1 MSSKIKFLLF
11 FSFISFC
18 ATAQVKIGQNPNTIH
33 SASIVELESS
43 DKAFVLTRLS
53 TAQMQAI
60 TPLNGAVVYNTD
72 TQCVHYFNGTVW
84 TNLCDDNNTNDFS
97 FTDNSDGTITLD
109 DGNGNTITF
118 NGAAQTIS
126 TLIDNG
132 DDTYTYTNENG
143 IETVISI
150 AVTDNQNLQTDNTPG
165 NISIDNGNALTINVD
180 DADADAQNEIQ
191 TLDYTS
197 GVLTL
202 SNDPNA
208 TVVDLSAFDQ
218 NAADD
223 FSGSYNDLS
232 DLPINLDTDAT
243 DDFNTAIT
251 FDGTNLTVSD
261 AGGDVSTDISG
272 LAYDDTALRAD
283 VDQNTADIDALETE
297 QTTQNNSIA
306 TNATDIDNL
315 EAEQT
320 TQNNSIAT
328 NATDIDNLEAEQTT
342 QNTNIATNATDID
355 NLEAEQST
363 QNNSITTNATD
374 ISTNT
379 AAIAAHNSAD
389 GDLSDS
395 NEFNTGISFDG
406 TDLTVT
412 DLGGDQTVDIS
423 GLAYDDTALRADV
436 DQNTADIDAL
446 EAEQTTQNTN
456 IATNASDID
465 TLEAEQ
471 TTQNTNIATNATDID
486 NLEAEQT
493 TQNNSIATNA
503 TDIDAL
509 ETEQTTQNNSIATN
523 ATDIDNLEA
532 EQTTQ
537 NNSIA
542 TNATDID
549 NLEAE
554 QSTQNNSIT
563 TNATDISTNAAAIA
577 AHNTADGDLSDS
589 NEYNTGISFDG
600 TDLTVTDLGG
610 DQTVDISGLAYDDTA
625 LRANVDQNTADIDA
639 LETEQ
644 TTQNNS
650 IATNATDISTNATA
664 IAAHNSADGDLSDS
678 NEYNTGISF
687 DGTDLTV
694 TDGGGDQTVD
704 ISGLAYDDT
713 ALRADVDQNTADI
726 DALEAEQTTQNTNIA
741 TNATDID
748 NLEAEQ
754 TTQNNSIATN
764 ASDISTNAAAIAA
777 HNSADGDLSDSNE
790 YNTGISFNGTDLIVT
805 DLGGDQT
812 VDISGLAYDD
822 TALRADVDQNTADI
836 DALETEQTTQN
847 TNIATNATDIDNLEA
862 EQTTQNNSIAT
873 NAADI
878 DALEAEQTTQNNS
891 IATNVSDIDALE
903 AEQTTQNTNIATN
916 ATDIDNLEA
925 EQTTQNNSI
934 ATNASD
940 ISTNAAAIAAHNSA
954 DGDLSDSNEYNTGI
968 SFNGTDLTV
977 TDLGG
982 DQTVDISG
990 LAYDDTALRADVD
1003 QNTADIDALE
1013 AEQTTQNTNIA
1024 TNATD
1029 IDNIEAEQTTQ
1040 NNSIATNATDI
1051 DNLEAEQITQNNSIA
1066 TNATD
1071 ISTNTAAIA
1080 AHNTADGD
1088 LSDSNEYNTGIS
1100 FDGTDLTVTDLGG
1113 DQTVDISGLAYDD
1126 AALRADV
1133 DQNTADIDALE
1144 AEQTTQNNSIASN
1157 ATDIDNLEAEQTTQ
1171 NNAIATN
1178 TTDIDNLEAEQTSQN
1193 NSIATNATDI
1203 DALEAEQTTQ
1213 NNSIATNATDI
1224 STNTAAIAAHNTA
1237 DGDLSDS
1244 NEYNTGISFDGTDL
1258 TVTDGGGDQTV
1269 DISGLAYNDTALRAD
1284 VDQNTAD
1291 IDALEAEQTTQNN
1304 SIATNATD
1312 IDNLEAEQT
1321 TQNNSIATND
1331 SDIDNLEAEQ
1341 TTQNNSIATNTS
1353 DISSNTAAIAAHNS
1367 ADGDLSDSN
1376 EYNTGISF
1384 DGTDLTVTDLGGD
1397 QTVDISGLAYDDAA
1411 LRADVDQNT
1420 ADIDALEAEQTT
1432 QNNSI
1437 ASNATDIDNLEAEQ
1451 TTQNNSIATNATDID
1466 NLEAEQTTQN
1476 NSIATNATD
1485 IDNLEAEQTTQNNS
1499 IATNATDIS
1508 TNTAA
1513 IAAHNS
1519 ADGDLS
1525 NSNEYNTGISFD
1537 GTDLTVTDLGGD
1549 QTVDI
1554 SGLAYDDT
1562 ALRTDV
1568 DQNTADIDAL
1578 ETEQTTQNNSI
1589 TTNATDIS
1597 TNTAAIAA
1605 HNTADGDLSDSNE
1618 YNTGISFDGT
1628 DLTVT
1633 DLGGDQT
1640 VDISGLAYDDTAIRA
1655 DVDQNTTDIDALEA
1669 EQTTQNNSIATNA
1682 TDISTNTAAIAAH
1695 NTADGDLSDSNE
1707 FNTGISFDGTDL
1719 TVTDLGGD
1727 QTVDISGLAYDDTAL
1742 RADVDQNTADIDTL
1756 ETEQTT
1762 QNTNI
1767 ATNATDIDNLEA
1779 EQTTQNNSIAT
1790 NATDISTNIAA
1801 IAAHNTADG
1810 DLSDSNEFNTGISF
1824 DGTDLTVTDGGG
1836 DQTVDIS
1843 GLAYDDT
1850 ALRADVDQNTADIDA
1865 LETEQTTQNTNIAT
1879 NATDIDNLEAEQTT
1893 QNNSIATNA
1902 TDIDNLEAE
1911 QTTQNNSISSN
1922 SAAIAAHNTA
1932 DEDLSATNETN
1943 TSFST
1948 VDVAGTDYLRISD
1961 SNGDLDVPLS
1971 DLSHTGTTGSVF
1983 FAGADGTPTENNGQL
1998 FWNSSSNSLGIGTSS
2013 PTNKLHVSG
2022 AIRSQGILN
2031 SNGTENEPAYRFN
2044 DDTNTGM
2051 FRPAADEIAFTVGG
2065 IEAMKI
2071 EETSSDTSVIINETL
2086 ELEGAILDENDSPGT
2101 AGQVLT
2107 STATGTE
2114 WVNSMSPIK
2123 AIGKISA
2130 AGGVT
2135 KATAGVTVTRISV
2148 GYYRVTLPTGAVSD
2162 ADYIIQL
2169 TQPGRGGAGNDDPG
2183 ISYSNQTANSFEVII
2198 GDNDNG
2204 GTDRSRFDSE
2214 FMFTVLDL

>member
-33 SASIVELESS
+33 SASIVELEST

-84 TNLCDDNNTNDFS
+84 TNLCDGINTNDFS
-97 FTDNSDGTITLD
+97 FTDNGDGTITLD

-132 DDTYTYTNENG
+132 DGTYTYTNENG

-150 AVTDNQNLQTDNTPG
+150 AVTDNQNLLTDNTPG
-165 NISIDNGNALTINVD
+165 NISIDNGNTLNINVD

-223 FSGSYNDLS
+223 FSGSFNDLS
-232 DLPINLDTDAT
+232 DLPANLDIDAT
-243 DDFNTAIT
+243 DDFNTAIN

-261 AGGDVSTDISG
+261 AGGDVSTDISGLAYDDTALRADVDQNTAEIDALEIEQTTQNNSIATNATDIDNLEAEQTTQNNSIATNATDISTNAAAIAAHNSADGDLSDSNEYNTGISFDGTDLTVTDLGGDQTVDISGLAYDDTALRTDVDQNTADIDALEAEQTTQNNSIATNATDIDNLEAEQTTQNNSIATNATDISTNAAAIAAHNTADGDLSDSNEYNTGISFDGTDLTVTDGGGDQTVDISGLAYDDTALRADVDQNTADIVALEAEQTTQNNAIATNATDIDNLEAEQTTQNTNIATNATDISTNVAAIAAHNTADGDLSDSNEYNTGISFDGTDLTVTDLGGDQTVDISG

-328 NATDIDNLEAEQTT
+328 NA
-342 QNTNIATNATDID
+342 
-355 NLEAEQST
+355 S
-363 QNNSITTNATD
+363 
-374 ISTNT
+374 
-379 AAIAAHNSAD
+379 
-389 GDLSDS
+389 
-395 NEFNTGISFDG
+395 
-406 TDLTVT
+406 
-412 DLGGDQTVDIS
+412 
-423 GLAYDDTALRADV
+423 
-436 DQNTADIDAL
+436 DIDAL

-456 IATNASDID
+456 IAINATDIDNLEAEQTTQNNSIATNATDIDNLEAEQTTQNNNIATNASDID
-465 TLEAEQ
+465 ALEGEQ

-493 TQNNSIATNA
+493 TQNNSIATN
-503 TDIDAL
+503 TSD
-509 ETEQTTQNNSIATN
+509 
-523 ATDIDNLEA
+523 
-532 EQTTQ
+532 
-537 NNSIA
+537 
-542 TNATDID
+542 
-549 NLEAE
+549 
-554 QSTQNNSIT
+554 IT
-563 TNATDISTNAAAIA
+563 TNTAAIA

-600 TDLTVTDLGG
+600 TDLT
-610 DQTVDISGLAYDDTA
+610 
-625 LRANVDQNTADIDA
+625 
-639 LETEQ
+639 
-644 TTQNNS
+644 
-650 IATNATDISTNATA
+650 
-664 IAAHNSADGDLSDS
+664 
-678 NEYNTGISF
+678 
-687 DGTDLTV
+687 
-694 TDGGGDQTVD
+694 
-704 ISGLAYDDT
+704 
-713 ALRADVDQNTADI
+713 
-726 DALEAEQTTQNTNIA
+726 
-741 TNATDID
+741 
-748 NLEAEQ
+748 
-754 TTQNNSIATN
+754 
-764 ASDISTNAAAIAA
+764 
-777 HNSADGDLSDSNE
+777 
-790 YNTGISFNGTDLIVT
+790 VT

-873 NAADI
+873 NA
-878 DALEAEQTTQNNS
+878 
-891 IATNVSDIDALE
+891 
-903 AEQTTQNTNIATN
+903 
-916 ATDIDNLEA
+916 
-925 EQTTQNNSI
+925 
-934 ATNASD
+934 
-940 ISTNAAAIAAHNSA
+940 
-954 DGDLSDSNEYNTGI
+954 
-968 SFNGTDLTV
+968 
-977 TDLGG
+977 
-982 DQTVDISG
+982 
-990 LAYDDTALRADVD
+990 
-1003 QNTADIDALE
+1003 
-1013 AEQTTQNTNIA
+1013 
-1024 TNATD
+1024 
-1029 IDNIEAEQTTQ
+1029 
-1040 NNSIATNATDI
+1040 
-1051 DNLEAEQITQNNSIA
+1051 
-1066 TNATD
+1066 
-1071 ISTNTAAIA
+1071 
-1080 AHNTADGD
+1080 
-1088 LSDSNEYNTGIS
+1088 
-1100 FDGTDLTVTDLGG
+1100 
-1113 DQTVDISGLAYDD
+1113 
-1126 AALRADV
+1126 
-1133 DQNTADIDALE
+1133 
-1144 AEQTTQNNSIASN
+1144 
-1157 ATDIDNLEAEQTTQ
+1157 
-1171 NNAIATN
+1171 
-1178 TTDIDNLEAEQTSQN
+1178 
-1193 NSIATNATDI
+1193 
-1203 DALEAEQTTQ
+1203 
-1213 NNSIATNATDI
+1213 
-1224 STNTAAIAAHNTA
+1224 
-1237 DGDLSDS
+1237 
-1244 NEYNTGISFDGTDL
+1244 
-1258 TVTDGGGDQTV
+1258 
-1269 DISGLAYNDTALRAD
+1269 
-1284 VDQNTAD
+1284 
-1291 IDALEAEQTTQNN
+1291 
-1304 SIATNATD
+1304 
-1312 IDNLEAEQT
+1312 
-1321 TQNNSIATND
+1321 
-1331 SDIDNLEAEQ
+1331 
-1341 TTQNNSIATNTS
+1341 
-1353 DISSNTAAIAAHNS
+1353 
-1367 ADGDLSDSN
+1367 
-1376 EYNTGISF
+1376 
-1384 DGTDLTVTDLGGD
+1384 
-1397 QTVDISGLAYDDAA
+1397 
-1411 LRADVDQNT
+1411 
-1420 ADIDALEAEQTT
+1420 
-1432 QNNSI
+1432 
-1437 ASNATDIDNLEAEQ
+1437 
-1451 TTQNNSIATNATDID
+1451 
-1466 NLEAEQTTQN
+1466 
-1476 NSIATNATD
+1476 
-1485 IDNLEAEQTTQNNS
+1485 
-1499 IATNATDIS
+1499 
-1508 TNTAA
+1508 
-1513 IAAHNS
+1513 
-1519 ADGDLS
+1519 
-1525 NSNEYNTGISFD
+1525 
-1537 GTDLTVTDLGGD
+1537 
-1549 QTVDI
+1549 
-1554 SGLAYDDT
+1554 
-1562 ALRTDV
+1562 
-1568 DQNTADIDAL
+1568 
-1578 ETEQTTQNNSI
+1578 
-1589 TTNATDIS
+1589 TDIS

-1640 VDISGLAYDDTAIRA
+1640 VDISGLAYDDTALRA
-1655 DVDQNTTDIDALEA
+1655 DVDQNTADIDTLEAEQTTQNNAIATNATDIDNLEA

-1742 RADVDQNTADIDTL
+1742 KADVDQNTADIDAL

-1762 QNTNI
+1762 QNNSIATNATDIDNLEGEQTTQNNSI

-1779 EQTTQNNSIAT
+1779 EQTTQNNSIAS
-1790 NATDISTNIAA
+1790 NATDISTNAAA
-1801 IAAHNTADG
+1801 IAAHNSADG
-1810 DLSDSNEFNTGISF
+1810 DLSDSNEYNTGISF
-1824 DGTDLTVTDGGG
+1824 DGTDLTLTDLGG

-1865 LETEQTTQNTNIAT
+1865 LETEQTTQNNSIAT

-1998 FWNSSSNSLGIGTSS
+1998 FWNSSSNSLGVGTSS

-2051 FRPAADEIAFTVGG
+2051 FRPAADEIAFSVGG

-2183 ISYSNQTANSFEVII
+2183 ISYSNQTATSFEVII

>member
-18 ATAQVKIGQNPNTIH
+18 VTAQVKIGQNPNTIH
-33 SASIVELESS
+33 SASIVELEST

-84 TNLCDDNNTNDFS
+84 TNLCDGINTNDFS
-97 FTDNSDGTITLD
+97 FTDNGDGTITLD

-132 DDTYTYTNENG
+132 DGTYTYTNENG

-223 FSGSYNDLS
+223 FSGSFNDLK
-232 DLPINLDTDAT
+232 DLPVNLDTDAT

-283 VDQNTADIDALETE
+283 VDQNTADIDALE
-297 QTTQNNSIA
+297 
-306 TNATDIDNL
+306 
-315 EAEQT
+315 AEQT

-355 NLEAEQST
+355 NLEAEQTT
-363 QNNSITTNATD
+363 QNNSIAANATDISTNAAAIAAHNTADGDLSDSNEYNTGISFDGTDLTVTDLGGDQTVDISGLAYDDTALRADVDQNTADIDALEAEQTTQNTNIATNATDIDNLEAEQTTQNNSIATNATD
-374 ISTNT
+374 ISTNTAAIAAHNTADGDLSDSNEYNTGISFDGTDLTVTDGGGDQTVDISGLAYDDTTLRVDVDQNTADIDALETEQTTQNNSIASNATDIDNLEAEQTTQNNSIATNATDISTNTAAIAAHNTADGDLSDSNEYNTGISFDGTDLTVTDLGGDQTVDISGLAYDDTVLRADVDQNTADIDALETEQTTQNNSIATNATDIDNLEAEQTTQNNSIATNATDISTNTAAIAAHNTADGDLSDSNEYNTGISFDGTDLTVTDLGGDQTVDISGLAYDDTTLRADVDQNTADIDALETEQTTQNNSIATNATDITTNT

-456 IATNASDID
+456 IATNA
-465 TLEAEQ
+465 
-471 TTQNTNIATNATDID
+471 TDID
-486 NLEAEQT
+486 N
-493 TQNNSIATNA
+493 
-503 TDIDAL
+503 
-509 ETEQTTQNNSIATN
+509 
-523 ATDIDNLEA
+523 
-532 EQTTQ
+532 
-537 NNSIA
+537 
-542 TNATDID
+542 
-549 NLEAE
+549 
-554 QSTQNNSIT
+554 
-563 TNATDISTNAAAIA
+563 
-577 AHNTADGDLSDS
+577 
-589 NEYNTGISFDG
+589 
-600 TDLTVTDLGG
+600 
-610 DQTVDISGLAYDDTA
+610 
-625 LRANVDQNTADIDA
+625 
-639 LETEQ
+639 
-644 TTQNNS
+644 
-650 IATNATDISTNATA
+650 
-664 IAAHNSADGDLSDS
+664 
-678 NEYNTGISF
+678 
-687 DGTDLTV
+687 
-694 TDGGGDQTVD
+694 
-704 ISGLAYDDT
+704 
-713 ALRADVDQNTADI
+713 
-726 DALEAEQTTQNTNIA
+726 
-741 TNATDID
+741 
-748 NLEAEQ
+748 
-754 TTQNNSIATN
+754 
-764 ASDISTNAAAIAA
+764 
-777 HNSADGDLSDSNE
+777 
-790 YNTGISFNGTDLIVT
+790 
-805 DLGGDQT
+805 
-812 VDISGLAYDD
+812 
-822 TALRADVDQNTADI
+822 
-836 DALETEQTTQN
+836 
-847 TNIATNATDIDNLEA
+847 
-862 EQTTQNNSIAT
+862 
-873 NAADI
+873 
-878 DALEAEQTTQNNS
+878 
-891 IATNVSDIDALE
+891 
-903 AEQTTQNTNIATN
+903 
-916 ATDIDNLEA
+916 
-925 EQTTQNNSI
+925 
-934 ATNASD
+934 
-940 ISTNAAAIAAHNSA
+940 
-954 DGDLSDSNEYNTGI
+954 
-968 SFNGTDLTV
+968 
-977 TDLGG
+977 
-982 DQTVDISG
+982 
-990 LAYDDTALRADVD
+990 
-1003 QNTADIDALE
+1003 
-1013 AEQTTQNTNIA
+1013 
-1024 TNATD
+1024 
-1029 IDNIEAEQTTQ
+1029 
-1040 NNSIATNATDI
+1040 
-1051 DNLEAEQITQNNSIA
+1051 
-1066 TNATD
+1066 
-1071 ISTNTAAIA
+1071 
-1080 AHNTADGD
+1080 
-1088 LSDSNEYNTGIS
+1088 
-1100 FDGTDLTVTDLGG
+1100 
-1113 DQTVDISGLAYDD
+1113 
-1126 AALRADV
+1126 
-1133 DQNTADIDALE
+1133 
-1144 AEQTTQNNSIASN
+1144 
-1157 ATDIDNLEAEQTTQ
+1157 
-1171 NNAIATN
+1171 
-1178 TTDIDNLEAEQTSQN
+1178 
-1193 NSIATNATDI
+1193 
-1203 DALEAEQTTQ
+1203 
-1213 NNSIATNATDI
+1213 
-1224 STNTAAIAAHNTA
+1224 
-1237 DGDLSDS
+1237 
-1244 NEYNTGISFDGTDL
+1244 
-1258 TVTDGGGDQTV
+1258 
-1269 DISGLAYNDTALRAD
+1269 
-1284 VDQNTAD
+1284 
-1291 IDALEAEQTTQNN
+1291 
-1304 SIATNATD
+1304 
-1312 IDNLEAEQT
+1312 
-1321 TQNNSIATND
+1321 
-1331 SDIDNLEAEQ
+1331 
-1341 TTQNNSIATNTS
+1341 
-1353 DISSNTAAIAAHNS
+1353 
-1367 ADGDLSDSN
+1367 
-1376 EYNTGISF
+1376 
-1384 DGTDLTVTDLGGD
+1384 
-1397 QTVDISGLAYDDAA
+1397 
-1411 LRADVDQNT
+1411 
-1420 ADIDALEAEQTT
+1420 
-1432 QNNSI
+1432 
-1437 ASNATDIDNLEAEQ
+1437 
-1451 TTQNNSIATNATDID
+1451 
-1466 NLEAEQTTQN
+1466 
-1476 NSIATNATD
+1476 
-1485 IDNLEAEQTTQNNS
+1485 
-1499 IATNATDIS
+1499 
-1508 TNTAA
+1508 
-1513 IAAHNS
+1513 
-1519 ADGDLS
+1519 
-1525 NSNEYNTGISFD
+1525 
-1537 GTDLTVTDLGGD
+1537 
-1549 QTVDI
+1549 
-1554 SGLAYDDT
+1554 
-1562 ALRTDV
+1562 
-1568 DQNTADIDAL
+1568 
-1578 ETEQTTQNNSI
+1578 
-1589 TTNATDIS
+1589 
-1597 TNTAAIAA
+1597 
-1605 HNTADGDLSDSNE
+1605 
-1618 YNTGISFDGT
+1618 
-1628 DLTVT
+1628 
-1633 DLGGDQT
+1633 
-1640 VDISGLAYDDTAIRA
+1640 
-1655 DVDQNTTDIDALEA
+1655 LEA

-1742 RADVDQNTADIDTL
+1742 RADVDQNTADIDAL

-1762 QNTNI
+1762 QNNSIATNATDIDNLEAEQTTQNNNIATNAAAIAAHNTADGDLSDSNEFNTGISFDGTDLTVTDLGGDQTVDISGLAYDDSALRADVDQNTADIDALEAEQTTQNNAI

-1790 NATDISTNIAA
+1790 NATDIDALEAEQTTQNNAIATNATDIDNLEAEQTTQNNSIATNTSDISTNTAA

-1810 DLSDSNEFNTGISF
+1810 DLSDSNEYNTGISFDGTDLTVTDLGGDQTVNISGLAYDDTALRADVDQNTADIDALEAEQTTQNNNIATNATDIDALEAEQTTQNNSISSNSAAIAAHNTADGDLSDSNEYNTGIRF

-1865 LETEQTTQNTNIAT
+1865 LEAEQTTQNTNITT
-1879 NATDIDNLEAEQTT
+1879 NASDIDALEAEQTT

-1902 TDIDNLEAE
+1902 SDISTNAAAIAAHNSDDGDLSDSNEYNTGISFDGTDLTVTDLGGDQTVDISGLAYDDTALRADVDQNTADIDALEAEQTTQNNAIATNATDIDNLEAKQTTQNNNIATNATDIDTLEAE

-1948 VDVAGTDYLRISD
+1948 VDVAGTNYLRISD

-1998 FWNSSSNSLGIGTSS
+1998 FWNSSSNSLGVGTSN

-2183 ISYSNQTANSFEVII
+2183 ISYSNQTATSFEVII

>member
-33 SASIVELESS
+33 SASIVELEST

-84 TNLCDDNNTNDFS
+84 TNLCDGINTNDFS
-97 FTDNSDGTITLD
+97 FTDNGDGTITLD

-132 DDTYTYTNENG
+132 DGTYTYTNENG

-165 NISIDNGNALTINVD
+165 NISIDNGNSIAINVD

-223 FSGSYNDLS
+223 FSGSFNDLS
-232 DLPINLDTDAT
+232 DLPANLDIDAT

-272 LAYDDTALRAD
+272 LTYDDTALRAD

-306 TNATDIDNL
+306 TN
-315 EAEQT
+315 
-320 TQNNSIAT
+320 
-328 NATDIDNLEAEQTT
+328 
-342 QNTNIATNATDID
+342 
-355 NLEAEQST
+355 ST
-363 QNNSITTNATD
+363 
-374 ISTNT
+374 
-379 AAIAAHNSAD
+379 
-389 GDLSDS
+389 
-395 NEFNTGISFDG
+395 
-406 TDLTVT
+406 
-412 DLGGDQTVDIS
+412 
-423 GLAYDDTALRADV
+423 
-436 DQNTADIDAL
+436 DIDAL
-446 EAEQTTQNTN
+446 EAEQT
-456 IATNASDID
+456 
-465 TLEAEQ
+465 
-471 TTQNTNIATNATDID
+471 
-486 NLEAEQT
+486 
-493 TQNNSIATNA
+493 
-503 TDIDAL
+503 
-509 ETEQTTQNNSIATN
+509 
-523 ATDIDNLEA
+523 
-532 EQTTQ
+532 
-537 NNSIA
+537 
-542 TNATDID
+542 
-549 NLEAE
+549 
-554 QSTQNNSIT
+554 TQNNSIT

-625 LRANVDQNTADIDA
+625 LRA
-639 LETEQ
+639 
-644 TTQNNS
+644 
-650 IATNATDISTNATA
+650 
-664 IAAHNSADGDLSDS
+664 
-678 NEYNTGISF
+678 
-687 DGTDLTV
+687 
-694 TDGGGDQTVD
+694 
-704 ISGLAYDDT
+704 
-713 ALRADVDQNTADI
+713 
-726 DALEAEQTTQNTNIA
+726 
-741 TNATDID
+741 
-748 NLEAEQ
+748 
-754 TTQNNSIATN
+754 
-764 ASDISTNAAAIAA
+764 
-777 HNSADGDLSDSNE
+777 
-790 YNTGISFNGTDLIVT
+790 
-805 DLGGDQT
+805 
-812 VDISGLAYDD
+812 
-822 TALRADVDQNTADI
+822 DVDQNTADI

-862 EQTTQNNSIAT
+862 EQTSQNNSIAT
-873 NAADI
+873 NTTDI

-891 IATNVSDIDALE
+891 IATNATDIDAL
-903 AEQTTQNTNIATN
+903 
-916 ATDIDNLEA
+916 
-925 EQTTQNNSI
+925 
-934 ATNASD
+934 
-940 ISTNAAAIAAHNSA
+940 
-954 DGDLSDSNEYNTGI
+954 
-968 SFNGTDLTV
+968 
-977 TDLGG
+977 
-982 DQTVDISG
+982 
-990 LAYDDTALRADVD
+990 
-1003 QNTADIDALE
+1003 
-1013 AEQTTQNTNIA
+1013 
-1024 TNATD
+1024 
-1029 IDNIEAEQTTQ
+1029 EAEQTTQ

-1051 DNLEAEQITQNNSIA
+1051 S
-1066 TNATD
+1066 TNA
-1071 ISTNTAAIA
+1071 AAIA

-1113 DQTVDISGLAYDD
+1113 DQS
-1126 AALRADV
+1126 
-1133 DQNTADIDALE
+1133 
-1144 AEQTTQNNSIASN
+1144 
-1157 ATDIDNLEAEQTTQ
+1157 
-1171 NNAIATN
+1171 
-1178 TTDIDNLEAEQTSQN
+1178 
-1193 NSIATNATDI
+1193 
-1203 DALEAEQTTQ
+1203 
-1213 NNSIATNATDI
+1213 
-1224 STNTAAIAAHNTA
+1224 
-1237 DGDLSDS
+1237 
-1244 NEYNTGISFDGTDL
+1244 
-1258 TVTDGGGDQTV
+1258 
-1269 DISGLAYNDTALRAD
+1269 
-1284 VDQNTAD
+1284 
-1291 IDALEAEQTTQNN
+1291 
-1304 SIATNATD
+1304 
-1312 IDNLEAEQT
+1312 
-1321 TQNNSIATND
+1321 
-1331 SDIDNLEAEQ
+1331 
-1341 TTQNNSIATNTS
+1341 
-1353 DISSNTAAIAAHNS
+1353 
-1367 ADGDLSDSN
+1367 
-1376 EYNTGISF
+1376 
-1384 DGTDLTVTDLGGD
+1384 
-1397 QTVDISGLAYDDAA
+1397 
-1411 LRADVDQNT
+1411 
-1420 ADIDALEAEQTT
+1420 
-1432 QNNSI
+1432 
-1437 ASNATDIDNLEAEQ
+1437 
-1451 TTQNNSIATNATDID
+1451 
-1466 NLEAEQTTQN
+1466 
-1476 NSIATNATD
+1476 
-1485 IDNLEAEQTTQNNS
+1485 
-1499 IATNATDIS
+1499 
-1508 TNTAA
+1508 
-1513 IAAHNS
+1513 
-1519 ADGDLS
+1519 
-1525 NSNEYNTGISFD
+1525 
-1537 GTDLTVTDLGGD
+1537 
-1549 QTVDI
+1549 VDI

-1562 ALRTDV
+1562 TLRADV

-1640 VDISGLAYDDTAIRA
+1640 VDISGLAYDDTALRA
-1655 DVDQNTTDIDALEA
+1655 DVDQNTADIDALETEQTTQNTNIATNATDIDNLEAEQTSQNNSIATNATDIDNLEA
-1669 EQTTQNNSIATNA
+1669 EQTTQNNSISSN
-1682 TDISTNTAAIAAH
+1682 SAAIAAH

-1707 FNTGISFDGTDL
+1707 YNTGISFDGTDL

-1742 RADVDQNTADIDTL
+1742 RADVDQNTADIDAL
-1756 ETEQTT
+1756 EGEQTT

-1779 EQTTQNNSIAT
+1779 EQSTQNNSITT
-1790 NATDISTNIAA
+1790 NATDISNNTAA

-1810 DLSDSNEFNTGISF
+1810 DLSDSNEYNTGISF
-1824 DGTDLTVTDGGG
+1824 DGTDLTVTDLGG

-1879 NATDIDNLEAEQTT
+1879 NATDIDNLEAEQTSQNNSIAANATDIDNLEAEQTT

-1902 TDIDNLEAE
+1902 TDIDNLEAEQTTQNNSIATNATDISTNAAAIATHNSADGDLSDSNEYNTGISFDGTDLTVTDLGGDQTVDISGLAYDDTALRADVDQNTADIDALETEQTTQNNSIATNAADIDNLEAE

-2183 ISYSNQTANSFEVII
+2183 ISYSNQTATSFEVII

>member
-33 SASIVELESS
+33 SASIVELEST

-84 TNLCDDNNTNDFS
+84 TNLCDGINTNDFS
-97 FTDNSDGTITLD
+97 FIDNGDGTITLD

-132 DDTYTYTNENG
+132 DGTYTYTNENG

-223 FSGSYNDLS
+223 FSGSFNDLS

-283 VDQNTADIDALETE
+283 VDQNTADIDALEAE
-297 QTTQNNSIA
+297 QTTQNTNIATNATDIDNLEAEQTTQNNSIATNATDISTNIAAIAAHNTADGDLSDSNEYNTGISFDGTDLTVTDLGGDQTVDISGLAYDDSALRTDVDQNTADIDALEAEQTIQNNSIA

-328 NATDIDNLEAEQTT
+328 NATDIDNLEVEQTT
-342 QNTNIATNATDID
+342 QNNSIATNATDID
-355 NLEAEQST
+355 NLETEQTT
-363 QNNSITTNATD
+363 QNNLITTNATD

-379 AAIAAHNSAD
+379 AAIAAHNTADGDLSDSNEYNTGISFDGTDLTVTDLGGDQSVDISGLAYDDTALRADVDQNTADIDALETEQITQNNSIATNASDISTNAAAIAAHNSAD

-395 NEFNTGISFDG
+395 NEYNTGISFDG

-465 TLEAEQ
+465 
-471 TTQNTNIATNATDID
+471 

-509 ETEQTTQNNSIATN
+509 E
-523 ATDIDNLEA
+523 A

-542 TNATDID
+542 TNAT
-549 NLEAE
+549 
-554 QSTQNNSIT
+554 
-563 TNATDISTNAAAIA
+563 
-577 AHNTADGDLSDS
+577 
-589 NEYNTGISFDG
+589 
-600 TDLTVTDLGG
+600 
-610 DQTVDISGLAYDDTA
+610 
-625 LRANVDQNTADIDA
+625 
-639 LETEQ
+639 
-644 TTQNNS
+644 
-650 IATNATDISTNATA
+650 
-664 IAAHNSADGDLSDS
+664 
-678 NEYNTGISF
+678 
-687 DGTDLTV
+687 
-694 TDGGGDQTVD
+694 
-704 ISGLAYDDT
+704 
-713 ALRADVDQNTADI
+713 
-726 DALEAEQTTQNTNIA
+726 
-741 TNATDID
+741 
-748 NLEAEQ
+748 
-754 TTQNNSIATN
+754 
-764 ASDISTNAAAIAA
+764 
-777 HNSADGDLSDSNE
+777 
-790 YNTGISFNGTDLIVT
+790 
-805 DLGGDQT
+805 
-812 VDISGLAYDD
+812 
-822 TALRADVDQNTADI
+822 
-836 DALETEQTTQN
+836 
-847 TNIATNATDIDNLEA
+847 
-862 EQTTQNNSIAT
+862 
-873 NAADI
+873 
-878 DALEAEQTTQNNS
+878 
-891 IATNVSDIDALE
+891 
-903 AEQTTQNTNIATN
+903 
-916 ATDIDNLEA
+916 
-925 EQTTQNNSI
+925 
-934 ATNASD
+934 D

-1013 AEQTTQNTNIA
+1013 TEQTTQ
-1024 TNATD
+1024 D
-1029 IDNIEAEQTTQ
+1029 
-1040 NNSIATNATDI
+1040 NSIATNAT
-1051 DNLEAEQITQNNSIA
+1051 
-1066 TNATD
+1066 
-1071 ISTNTAAIA
+1071 
-1080 AHNTADGD
+1080 
-1088 LSDSNEYNTGIS
+1088 
-1100 FDGTDLTVTDLGG
+1100 
-1113 DQTVDISGLAYDD
+1113 
-1126 AALRADV
+1126 
-1133 DQNTADIDALE
+1133 DIDALE
-1144 AEQTTQNNSIASN
+1144 AEQTTQNN
-1157 ATDIDNLEAEQTTQ
+1157 T
-1171 NNAIATN
+1171 
-1178 TTDIDNLEAEQTSQN
+1178 
-1193 NSIATNATDI
+1193 IATNATDI
-1203 DALEAEQTTQ
+1203 DNLEAEQTTQ

-1244 NEYNTGISFDGTDL
+1244 NEYNTGIGFDGT
-1258 TVTDGGGDQTV
+1258 
-1269 DISGLAYNDTALRAD
+1269 
-1284 VDQNTAD
+1284 
-1291 IDALEAEQTTQNN
+1291 E
-1304 SIATNATD
+1304 
-1312 IDNLEAEQT
+1312 
-1321 TQNNSIATND
+1321 
-1331 SDIDNLEAEQ
+1331 
-1341 TTQNNSIATNTS
+1341 
-1353 DISSNTAAIAAHNS
+1353 
-1367 ADGDLSDSN
+1367 
-1376 EYNTGISF
+1376 
-1384 DGTDLTVTDLGGD
+1384 
-1397 QTVDISGLAYDDAA
+1397 
-1411 LRADVDQNT
+1411 
-1420 ADIDALEAEQTT
+1420 
-1432 QNNSI
+1432 
-1437 ASNATDIDNLEAEQ
+1437 
-1451 TTQNNSIATNATDID
+1451 
-1466 NLEAEQTTQN
+1466 
-1476 NSIATNATD
+1476 
-1485 IDNLEAEQTTQNNS
+1485 
-1499 IATNATDIS
+1499 
-1508 TNTAA
+1508 
-1513 IAAHNS
+1513 
-1519 ADGDLS
+1519 
-1525 NSNEYNTGISFD
+1525 
-1537 GTDLTVTDLGGD
+1537 
-1549 QTVDI
+1549 
-1554 SGLAYDDT
+1554 
-1562 ALRTDV
+1562 
-1568 DQNTADIDAL
+1568 
-1578 ETEQTTQNNSI
+1578 
-1589 TTNATDIS
+1589 
-1597 TNTAAIAA
+1597 
-1605 HNTADGDLSDSNE
+1605 
-1618 YNTGISFDGT
+1618 
-1628 DLTVT
+1628 
-1633 DLGGDQT
+1633 
-1640 VDISGLAYDDTAIRA
+1640 
-1655 DVDQNTTDIDALEA
+1655 
-1669 EQTTQNNSIATNA
+1669 
-1682 TDISTNTAAIAAH
+1682 
-1695 NTADGDLSDSNE
+1695 
-1707 FNTGISFDGTDL
+1707 L

-1742 RADVDQNTADIDTL
+1742 RADVDQNTADIDVL
-1756 ETEQTT
+1756 EAEQTI
-1762 QNTNI
+1762 QNNSI
-1767 ATNATDIDNLEA
+1767 ATNATDIDNLET
-1779 EQTTQNNSIAT
+1779 EQTTQKNSIAT
-1790 NATDISTNIAA
+1790 NAS
-1801 IAAHNTADG
+1801 
-1810 DLSDSNEFNTGISF
+1810 
-1824 DGTDLTVTDGGG
+1824 
-1836 DQTVDIS
+1836 
-1843 GLAYDDT
+1843 
-1850 ALRADVDQNTADIDA
+1850 DIDA
-1865 LETEQTTQNTNIAT
+1865 
-1879 NATDIDNLEAEQTT
+1879 LEAEQTT

-1998 FWNSSSNSLGIGTSS
+1998 FWNSSSNSLGVGTSS

-2183 ISYSNQTANSFEVII
+2183 ISYSNQTATSFEVII

>member
-33 SASIVELESS
+33 SASIVELEST

-84 TNLCDDNNTNDFS
+84 TNLCDGINTNDFS
-97 FTDNSDGTITLD
+97 FTDNGDGTITLD

-132 DDTYTYTNENG
+132 DGTYTYTNENG

-223 FSGSYNDLS
+223 FSGSFNDLN
-232 DLPINLDTDAT
+232 DLPVNLDTDAT

-297 QTTQNNSIA
+297 QTTQN
-306 TNATDIDNL
+306 
-315 EAEQT
+315 
-320 TQNNSIAT
+320 
-328 NATDIDNLEAEQTT
+328 
-342 QNTNIATNATDID
+342 
-355 NLEAEQST
+355 
-363 QNNSITTNATD
+363 
-374 ISTNT
+374 
-379 AAIAAHNSAD
+379 
-389 GDLSDS
+389 
-395 NEFNTGISFDG
+395 
-406 TDLTVT
+406 
-412 DLGGDQTVDIS
+412 
-423 GLAYDDTALRADV
+423 
-436 DQNTADIDAL
+436 
-446 EAEQTTQNTN
+446 
-456 IATNASDID
+456 
-465 TLEAEQ
+465 
-471 TTQNTNIATNATDID
+471 TNIATNATDID

-493 TQNNSIATNA
+493 TQNNS
-503 TDIDAL
+503 
-509 ETEQTTQNNSIATN
+509 
-523 ATDIDNLEA
+523 
-532 EQTTQ
+532 
-537 NNSIA
+537 
-542 TNATDID
+542 
-549 NLEAE
+549 
-554 QSTQNNSIT
+554 
-563 TNATDISTNAAAIA
+563 
-577 AHNTADGDLSDS
+577 
-589 NEYNTGISFDG
+589 
-600 TDLTVTDLGG
+600 
-610 DQTVDISGLAYDDTA
+610 
-625 LRANVDQNTADIDA
+625 
-639 LETEQ
+639 
-644 TTQNNS
+644 
-650 IATNATDISTNATA
+650 
-664 IAAHNSADGDLSDS
+664 
-678 NEYNTGISF
+678 
-687 DGTDLTV
+687 
-694 TDGGGDQTVD
+694 
-704 ISGLAYDDT
+704 
-713 ALRADVDQNTADI
+713 
-726 DALEAEQTTQNTNIA
+726 IA

-822 TALRADVDQNTADI
+822 TALRTDVDQNTADIDALEAEQTTQNTNIATNVTDIDNLEAEQTTQNNSIGTNATDIDALEAEQTTQNNSITTNATDISTNAAAIAAHNSADGDLSDSNEYNTGISFDGTDLTVTDLGGDQTVNISGLAYDDTALRADVDQNTADI

-873 NAADI
+873 NATDIDNLEAEQTTQNNSIATNATDISTNAAAIAAHNSADGDLSDSNEYNTGISFDGTDLTVTDLGGDQSVDISGLAYDDTTLRADVDQNTADIDALETEQTTQNNSITTNATDISTNTAAIAAHNTADGDLSDSNEYNTGISFDGTDLTVTDLGGNQTVDISGLAYDDTALRADVDQNTSDI

-891 IATNVSDIDALE
+891 
-903 AEQTTQNTNIATN
+903 IATN

-934 ATNASD
+934 ATNATDIDALEAEQTTQNNSIATNATDIDNLETEQTTQNNSIATNATD
-940 ISTNAAAIAAHNSA
+940 ISTNAAAIAAHNTA
-954 DGDLSDSNEYNTGI
+954 DGDLNDSNEYNTGI

-990 LAYDDTALRADVD
+990 LAYDDSALRADVD

-1013 AEQTTQNTNIA
+1013 TEQTTQNNSIA

-1029 IDNIEAEQTTQ
+1029 IDNLEAEQTTQNNSIATNTTDIDALEAEQTTQNNAIATSATDIDNLEAEQTTQ

-1051 DNLEAEQITQNNSIA
+1051 DNLEAEQTTQNNSIA
-1066 TNATD
+1066 TNATDIDALEAEQTTQNNAIATNATDIDNLEAEQTTQNNSIATNVTD

-1126 AALRADV
+1126 TTLRADVDQNTADIDALETEQTTQNNAIATNASDIDNLEAEQTTQNNSIATNATDIDNLEAEQTTQNNSIATNATDIDNLEAEQTTQNNSIAANATDIDALEAEQTTQNNSIATNATDIDNLEAEQTTQNNSIATNATYISTNAAAIAAHNSADGDLSDSNEYNTGISFDGTDLTVTDLGGDQTVDISGLAYDDTALRADV

-1144 AEQTTQNNSIASN
+1144 TEQTTQNTN
-1157 ATDIDNLEAEQTTQ
+1157 
-1171 NNAIATN
+1171 IATN

-1291 IDALEAEQTTQNN
+1291 IDALET
-1304 SIATNATD
+1304 
-1312 IDNLEAEQT
+1312 
-1321 TQNNSIATND
+1321 
-1331 SDIDNLEAEQ
+1331 
-1341 TTQNNSIATNTS
+1341 
-1353 DISSNTAAIAAHNS
+1353 
-1367 ADGDLSDSN
+1367 
-1376 EYNTGISF
+1376 
-1384 DGTDLTVTDLGGD
+1384 
-1397 QTVDISGLAYDDAA
+1397 
-1411 LRADVDQNT
+1411 
-1420 ADIDALEAEQTT
+1420 
-1432 QNNSI
+1432 
-1437 ASNATDIDNLEAEQ
+1437 EQ

-1499 IATNATDIS
+1499 I
-1508 TNTAA
+1508 
-1513 IAAHNS
+1513 
-1519 ADGDLS
+1519 
-1525 NSNEYNTGISFD
+1525 
-1537 GTDLTVTDLGGD
+1537 
-1549 QTVDI
+1549 
-1554 SGLAYDDT
+1554 
-1562 ALRTDV
+1562 
-1568 DQNTADIDAL
+1568 
-1578 ETEQTTQNNSI
+1578 
-1589 TTNATDIS
+1589 
-1597 TNTAAIAA
+1597 
-1605 HNTADGDLSDSNE
+1605 
-1618 YNTGISFDGT
+1618 
-1628 DLTVT
+1628 
-1633 DLGGDQT
+1633 
-1640 VDISGLAYDDTAIRA
+1640 
-1655 DVDQNTTDIDALEA
+1655 
-1669 EQTTQNNSIATNA
+1669 
-1682 TDISTNTAAIAAH
+1682 
-1695 NTADGDLSDSNE
+1695 
-1707 FNTGISFDGTDL
+1707 
-1719 TVTDLGGD
+1719 
-1727 QTVDISGLAYDDTAL
+1727 
-1742 RADVDQNTADIDTL
+1742 
-1756 ETEQTT
+1756 
-1762 QNTNI
+1762 
-1767 ATNATDIDNLEA
+1767 
-1779 EQTTQNNSIAT
+1779 
-1790 NATDISTNIAA
+1790 
-1801 IAAHNTADG
+1801 
-1810 DLSDSNEFNTGISF
+1810 
-1824 DGTDLTVTDGGG
+1824 
-1836 DQTVDIS
+1836 
-1843 GLAYDDT
+1843 
-1850 ALRADVDQNTADIDA
+1850 
-1865 LETEQTTQNTNIAT
+1865 
-1879 NATDIDNLEAEQTT
+1879 
-1893 QNNSIATNA
+1893 
-1902 TDIDNLEAE
+1902 
-1911 QTTQNNSISSN
+1911 SSN
-1922 SAAIAAHNTA
+1922 SAAIATHNTA

-2135 KATAGVTVTRISV
+2135 KATAGVTVSRISV
-2148 GYYRVTLPTGAVSD
+2148 GYYRVTLPTGVVSD

-2183 ISYSNQTANSFEVII
+2183 ISYSNQTATSFEVII

>member
-33 SASIVELESS
+33 SASIVELEST

-84 TNLCDDNNTNDFS
+84 TNLCDGINTNDFS
-97 FTDNSDGTITLD
+97 FTDNGDGTITLD

-132 DDTYTYTNENG
+132 DGTYTYTNENG

-150 AVTDNQNLQTDNTPG
+150 AVTDNQNLLTDNTPG
-165 NISIDNGNALTINVD
+165 NISIDNGNTLTINVD

-232 DLPINLDTDAT
+232 DLPANLDIDAT

-306 TNATDIDNL
+306 TNAADIDNL

-328 NATDIDNLEAEQTT
+328 NATDIS
-342 QNTNIATNATDID
+342 TNA
-355 NLEAEQST
+355 
-363 QNNSITTNATD
+363 
-374 ISTNT
+374 

-395 NEFNTGISFDG
+395 NEYNTGISFDG

-446 EAEQTTQNTN
+446 EAEQTTQNN
-456 IATNASDID
+456 S
-465 TLEAEQ
+465 
-471 TTQNTNIATNATDID
+471 IATNATDI
-486 NLEAEQT
+486 
-493 TQNNSIATNA
+493 STNA
-503 TDIDAL
+503 AAIAAHNSADGDLSDSNEYNTGISFDGTDLTVTDLGGDQTVNISGLAYDDTTLRADVDQNTADIDAL

-554 QSTQNNSIT
+554 Q
-563 TNATDISTNAAAIA
+563 
-577 AHNTADGDLSDS
+577 
-589 NEYNTGISFDG
+589 
-600 TDLTVTDLGG
+600 
-610 DQTVDISGLAYDDTA
+610 
-625 LRANVDQNTADIDA
+625 
-639 LETEQ
+639 

-650 IATNATDISTNATA
+650 IATNASDISTNAAA
-664 IAAHNSADGDLSDS
+664 IATHNSADGDLSDS

-687 DGTDLTV
+687 DGTDLT
-694 TDGGGDQTVD
+694 
-704 ISGLAYDDT
+704 
-713 ALRADVDQNTADI
+713 
-726 DALEAEQTTQNTNIA
+726 
-741 TNATDID
+741 
-748 NLEAEQ
+748 
-754 TTQNNSIATN
+754 
-764 ASDISTNAAAIAA
+764 
-777 HNSADGDLSDSNE
+777 
-790 YNTGISFNGTDLIVT
+790 VT

-862 EQTTQNNSIAT
+862 EQTSQNNS
-873 NAADI
+873 
-878 DALEAEQTTQNNS
+878 
-891 IATNVSDIDALE
+891 
-903 AEQTTQNTNIATN
+903 IATN

-934 ATNASD
+934 ATNA
-940 ISTNAAAIAAHNSA
+940 T
-954 DGDLSDSNEYNTGI
+954 
-968 SFNGTDLTV
+968 
-977 TDLGG
+977 
-982 DQTVDISG
+982 
-990 LAYDDTALRADVD
+990 
-1003 QNTADIDALE
+1003 DIDAL
-1013 AEQTTQNTNIA
+1013 
-1024 TNATD
+1024 
-1029 IDNIEAEQTTQ
+1029 EAEQTTQ

-1051 DNLEAEQITQNNSIA
+1051 S
-1066 TNATD
+1066 TNA
-1071 ISTNTAAIA
+1071 AAIA

-1113 DQTVDISGLAYDD
+1113 DQS
-1126 AALRADV
+1126 
-1133 DQNTADIDALE
+1133 
-1144 AEQTTQNNSIASN
+1144 
-1157 ATDIDNLEAEQTTQ
+1157 
-1171 NNAIATN
+1171 
-1178 TTDIDNLEAEQTSQN
+1178 
-1193 NSIATNATDI
+1193 
-1203 DALEAEQTTQ
+1203 
-1213 NNSIATNATDI
+1213 
-1224 STNTAAIAAHNTA
+1224 
-1237 DGDLSDS
+1237 
-1244 NEYNTGISFDGTDL
+1244 
-1258 TVTDGGGDQTV
+1258 
-1269 DISGLAYNDTALRAD
+1269 
-1284 VDQNTAD
+1284 
-1291 IDALEAEQTTQNN
+1291 
-1304 SIATNATD
+1304 
-1312 IDNLEAEQT
+1312 
-1321 TQNNSIATND
+1321 
-1331 SDIDNLEAEQ
+1331 
-1341 TTQNNSIATNTS
+1341 
-1353 DISSNTAAIAAHNS
+1353 
-1367 ADGDLSDSN
+1367 
-1376 EYNTGISF
+1376 
-1384 DGTDLTVTDLGGD
+1384 
-1397 QTVDISGLAYDDAA
+1397 
-1411 LRADVDQNT
+1411 
-1420 ADIDALEAEQTT
+1420 
-1432 QNNSI
+1432 
-1437 ASNATDIDNLEAEQ
+1437 
-1451 TTQNNSIATNATDID
+1451 
-1466 NLEAEQTTQN
+1466 
-1476 NSIATNATD
+1476 
-1485 IDNLEAEQTTQNNS
+1485 
-1499 IATNATDIS
+1499 
-1508 TNTAA
+1508 
-1513 IAAHNS
+1513 
-1519 ADGDLS
+1519 
-1525 NSNEYNTGISFD
+1525 
-1537 GTDLTVTDLGGD
+1537 
-1549 QTVDI
+1549 VDI

-1562 ALRTDV
+1562 TLRADV

-1640 VDISGLAYDDTAIRA
+1640 VDISGLAYDDTALRA
-1655 DVDQNTTDIDALEA
+1655 DVDQNTADIDALETEQTTQNNSIATNATDIDNLEA
-1669 EQTTQNNSIATNA
+1669 EQTTQNNSITTNA

-1695 NTADGDLSDSNE
+1695 NSADGDLSDSNE
-1707 FNTGISFDGTDL
+1707 YNTGISFDGTDL

-1742 RADVDQNTADIDTL
+1742 RANVDQNTADIDAL

-1762 QNTNI
+1762 QN
-1767 ATNATDIDNLEA
+1767 
-1779 EQTTQNNSIAT
+1779 NSITT
-1790 NATDISTNIAA
+1790 NATDISTNTAA

-1810 DLSDSNEFNTGISF
+1810 DLSDSNEYNTGISF
-1824 DGTDLTVTDGGG
+1824 DGTDLTVTDLGG

-1850 ALRADVDQNTADIDA
+1850 ALRTDVDQNTADIDA
-1865 LETEQTTQNTNIAT
+1865 
-1879 NATDIDNLEAEQTT
+1879 LEAEQTT

-1998 FWNSSSNSLGIGTSS
+1998 FWNSNSNSLGVGTSS

-2183 ISYSNQTANSFEVII
+2183 ISYSNQTATSFEVII

>member
-33 SASIVELESS
+33 SASIVELEST

-84 TNLCDDNNTNDFS
+84 TNLCDGINTNDFS
-97 FTDNSDGTITLD
+97 FIDNGDGTITLD

-132 DDTYTYTNENG
+132 DGTYTYTNENG

-223 FSGSYNDLS
+223 FSGSFNDLS

-283 VDQNTADIDALETE
+283 VDQNTADIDALEAEQTTQNTNIATNATDIDNLEAEQTTQNNSIATNATDISTNIAAIAAHNTADGDLSDSNEYNTGISFDGTDLTVTDLGGDQTVDISGLAYDDSALRTDVDQNTADIDALEAE

-328 NATDIDNLEAEQTT
+328 NATDISTNTAAIAAHNTADGDLSDSNEYNTGISFDGTDLTVTDLGGDQTVDISGLAYDDSALRTDVDQNTADIDALEAEQTI
-342 QNTNIATNATDID
+342 QNNSIATNATDID
-355 NLEAEQST
+355 NLEAEQTT
-363 QNNSITTNATD
+363 QNNSIATNATDIDNLEVEQTTQNNSIATNATDIDNLETEQTTQNNLITTNATD

-379 AAIAAHNSAD
+379 AAIAAHNTADGDLSDSNEYNTGISFDGTDLTVTDLGGDQSVDISGLAYDDTALRADVDQNTADIDALETEQITQNNSIATNASDISTNAAAIAAHNSAD

-395 NEFNTGISFDG
+395 NEYNTGISFDG

-465 TLEAEQ
+465 
-471 TTQNTNIATNATDID
+471 

-509 ETEQTTQNNSIATN
+509 E
-523 ATDIDNLEA
+523 A

-542 TNATDID
+542 TNAT
-549 NLEAE
+549 
-554 QSTQNNSIT
+554 
-563 TNATDISTNAAAIA
+563 
-577 AHNTADGDLSDS
+577 
-589 NEYNTGISFDG
+589 
-600 TDLTVTDLGG
+600 
-610 DQTVDISGLAYDDTA
+610 
-625 LRANVDQNTADIDA
+625 
-639 LETEQ
+639 
-644 TTQNNS
+644 
-650 IATNATDISTNATA
+650 
-664 IAAHNSADGDLSDS
+664 
-678 NEYNTGISF
+678 
-687 DGTDLTV
+687 
-694 TDGGGDQTVD
+694 
-704 ISGLAYDDT
+704 
-713 ALRADVDQNTADI
+713 
-726 DALEAEQTTQNTNIA
+726 
-741 TNATDID
+741 
-748 NLEAEQ
+748 
-754 TTQNNSIATN
+754 
-764 ASDISTNAAAIAA
+764 
-777 HNSADGDLSDSNE
+777 
-790 YNTGISFNGTDLIVT
+790 
-805 DLGGDQT
+805 
-812 VDISGLAYDD
+812 
-822 TALRADVDQNTADI
+822 
-836 DALETEQTTQN
+836 
-847 TNIATNATDIDNLEA
+847 
-862 EQTTQNNSIAT
+862 
-873 NAADI
+873 
-878 DALEAEQTTQNNS
+878 
-891 IATNVSDIDALE
+891 
-903 AEQTTQNTNIATN
+903 
-916 ATDIDNLEA
+916 
-925 EQTTQNNSI
+925 
-934 ATNASD
+934 D

-1013 AEQTTQNTNIA
+1013 TEQTTQ
-1024 TNATD
+1024 D
-1029 IDNIEAEQTTQ
+1029 
-1040 NNSIATNATDI
+1040 NSIATNAT
-1051 DNLEAEQITQNNSIA
+1051 
-1066 TNATD
+1066 
-1071 ISTNTAAIA
+1071 
-1080 AHNTADGD
+1080 
-1088 LSDSNEYNTGIS
+1088 
-1100 FDGTDLTVTDLGG
+1100 
-1113 DQTVDISGLAYDD
+1113 
-1126 AALRADV
+1126 
-1133 DQNTADIDALE
+1133 DIDALE
-1144 AEQTTQNNSIASN
+1144 AEQTTQNN
-1157 ATDIDNLEAEQTTQ
+1157 T
-1171 NNAIATN
+1171 
-1178 TTDIDNLEAEQTSQN
+1178 
-1193 NSIATNATDI
+1193 IATNATDI
-1203 DALEAEQTTQ
+1203 DNLEAEQTTQ

-1244 NEYNTGISFDGTDL
+1244 NEYNTGIGFDGT
-1258 TVTDGGGDQTV
+1258 
-1269 DISGLAYNDTALRAD
+1269 
-1284 VDQNTAD
+1284 
-1291 IDALEAEQTTQNN
+1291 E
-1304 SIATNATD
+1304 
-1312 IDNLEAEQT
+1312 
-1321 TQNNSIATND
+1321 
-1331 SDIDNLEAEQ
+1331 
-1341 TTQNNSIATNTS
+1341 
-1353 DISSNTAAIAAHNS
+1353 
-1367 ADGDLSDSN
+1367 
-1376 EYNTGISF
+1376 
-1384 DGTDLTVTDLGGD
+1384 
-1397 QTVDISGLAYDDAA
+1397 
-1411 LRADVDQNT
+1411 
-1420 ADIDALEAEQTT
+1420 
-1432 QNNSI
+1432 
-1437 ASNATDIDNLEAEQ
+1437 
-1451 TTQNNSIATNATDID
+1451 
-1466 NLEAEQTTQN
+1466 
-1476 NSIATNATD
+1476 
-1485 IDNLEAEQTTQNNS
+1485 
-1499 IATNATDIS
+1499 
-1508 TNTAA
+1508 
-1513 IAAHNS
+1513 
-1519 ADGDLS
+1519 
-1525 NSNEYNTGISFD
+1525 
-1537 GTDLTVTDLGGD
+1537 
-1549 QTVDI
+1549 
-1554 SGLAYDDT
+1554 
-1562 ALRTDV
+1562 
-1568 DQNTADIDAL
+1568 
-1578 ETEQTTQNNSI
+1578 
-1589 TTNATDIS
+1589 
-1597 TNTAAIAA
+1597 
-1605 HNTADGDLSDSNE
+1605 
-1618 YNTGISFDGT
+1618 
-1628 DLTVT
+1628 
-1633 DLGGDQT
+1633 
-1640 VDISGLAYDDTAIRA
+1640 
-1655 DVDQNTTDIDALEA
+1655 
-1669 EQTTQNNSIATNA
+1669 
-1682 TDISTNTAAIAAH
+1682 
-1695 NTADGDLSDSNE
+1695 
-1707 FNTGISFDGTDL
+1707 L

-1742 RADVDQNTADIDTL
+1742 RADVDQNTADIDVL
-1756 ETEQTT
+1756 EAEQTI
-1762 QNTNI
+1762 QNNSI
-1767 ATNATDIDNLEA
+1767 ATNATDIDNLET
-1779 EQTTQNNSIAT
+1779 EQTTQKNSIAT
-1790 NATDISTNIAA
+1790 NAS
-1801 IAAHNTADG
+1801 
-1810 DLSDSNEFNTGISF
+1810 
-1824 DGTDLTVTDGGG
+1824 
-1836 DQTVDIS
+1836 
-1843 GLAYDDT
+1843 
-1850 ALRADVDQNTADIDA
+1850 DIDA
-1865 LETEQTTQNTNIAT
+1865 
-1879 NATDIDNLEAEQTT
+1879 LEAEQTT

-1998 FWNSSSNSLGIGTSS
+1998 FWNSSSNSLGVGTSS

-2183 ISYSNQTANSFEVII
+2183 ISYSNQTATSFEVII

>member
-33 SASIVELESS
+33 SASIVELEST

-60 TPLNGAVVYNTD
+60 APLNGAVVYNTD

-84 TNLCDDNNTNDFS
+84 TNLCDGINNNDFS
-97 FTDNSDGTITLD
+97 FTDNGDGTITLD

-132 DDTYTYTNENG
+132 DGTYTYTNENG

-150 AVTDNQNLQTDNTPG
+150 AVTDNQNLLTDNTPG
-165 NISIDNGNALTINVD
+165 NISIDNGNTLTINVD

-218 NAADD
+218 NAVDD

-232 DLPINLDTDAT
+232 DLPANLDIDAT

-272 LAYDDTALRAD
+272 LAYDDTALRTD

-320 TQNNSIAT
+320 TQNNA
-328 NATDIDNLEAEQTT
+328 
-342 QNTNIATNATDID
+342 
-355 NLEAEQST
+355 
-363 QNNSITTNATD
+363 
-374 ISTNT
+374 
-379 AAIAAHNSAD
+379 
-389 GDLSDS
+389 
-395 NEFNTGISFDG
+395 
-406 TDLTVT
+406 
-412 DLGGDQTVDIS
+412 
-423 GLAYDDTALRADV
+423 
-436 DQNTADIDAL
+436 
-446 EAEQTTQNTN
+446 
-456 IATNASDID
+456 
-465 TLEAEQ
+465 
-471 TTQNTNIATNATDID
+471 IATNATDID

-503 TDIDAL
+503 TDIDNLQA
-509 ETEQTTQNNSIATN
+509 EQTTQNNSIATN

-549 NLEAE
+549 ALEAE
-554 QSTQNNSIT
+554 QTTQNNSIA
-563 TNATDISTNAAAIA
+563 TNTSDISTNAAAIA

-625 LRANVDQNTADIDA
+625 LRADVDQNTADIDA

-650 IATNATDISTNATA
+650 IATNATDIDN
-664 IAAHNSADGDLSDS
+664 
-678 NEYNTGISF
+678 
-687 DGTDLTV
+687 
-694 TDGGGDQTVD
+694 
-704 ISGLAYDDT
+704 
-713 ALRADVDQNTADI
+713 
-726 DALEAEQTTQNTNIA
+726 LEAEQTTQNNAIA

-764 ASDISTNAAAIAA
+764 ATDIDNLQAEQTTQNNSIATNATDIDNLEAEQTTQNNSIATNATDIDALEAEQTTQNNSIATNATDTSTNAAAIAA
-777 HNSADGDLSDSNE
+777 HNTADGDLSDSNE
-790 YNTGISFNGTDLIVT
+790 YNTGISFDGTDLTVT

-847 TNIATNATDIDNLEA
+847 NSIATNTTDIDTLEAEQTTQNNAIATNATDIDNLEA
-862 EQTTQNNSIAT
+862 EQT
-873 NAADI
+873 
-878 DALEAEQTTQNNS
+878 
-891 IATNVSDIDALE
+891 
-903 AEQTTQNTNIATN
+903 
-916 ATDIDNLEA
+916 
-925 EQTTQNNSI
+925 
-934 ATNASD
+934 
-940 ISTNAAAIAAHNSA
+940 
-954 DGDLSDSNEYNTGI
+954 
-968 SFNGTDLTV
+968 
-977 TDLGG
+977 
-982 DQTVDISG
+982 
-990 LAYDDTALRADVD
+990 
-1003 QNTADIDALE
+1003 
-1013 AEQTTQNTNIA
+1013 
-1024 TNATD
+1024 
-1029 IDNIEAEQTTQ
+1029 
-1040 NNSIATNATDI
+1040 
-1051 DNLEAEQITQNNSIA
+1051 TQNNSIA

-1126 AALRADV
+1126 
-1133 DQNTADIDALE
+1133 
-1144 AEQTTQNNSIASN
+1144 
-1157 ATDIDNLEAEQTTQ
+1157 
-1171 NNAIATN
+1171 
-1178 TTDIDNLEAEQTSQN
+1178 
-1193 NSIATNATDI
+1193 
-1203 DALEAEQTTQ
+1203 
-1213 NNSIATNATDI
+1213 
-1224 STNTAAIAAHNTA
+1224 
-1237 DGDLSDS
+1237 
-1244 NEYNTGISFDGTDL
+1244 
-1258 TVTDGGGDQTV
+1258 
-1269 DISGLAYNDTALRAD
+1269 TALRAD
-1284 VDQNTAD
+1284 VDQNTSD

-1321 TQNNSIATND
+1321 TQNNA
-1331 SDIDNLEAEQ
+1331 
-1341 TTQNNSIATNTS
+1341 
-1353 DISSNTAAIAAHNS
+1353 
-1367 ADGDLSDSN
+1367 
-1376 EYNTGISF
+1376 
-1384 DGTDLTVTDLGGD
+1384 
-1397 QTVDISGLAYDDAA
+1397 
-1411 LRADVDQNT
+1411 
-1420 ADIDALEAEQTT
+1420 
-1432 QNNSI
+1432 
-1437 ASNATDIDNLEAEQ
+1437 
-1451 TTQNNSIATNATDID
+1451 IATNATDID

-1485 IDNLEAEQTTQNNS
+1485 IDALEAEQTTQNNAIATNATDIDNLEAEQTTQNNS
-1499 IATNATDIS
+1499 IA
-1508 TNTAA
+1508 
-1513 IAAHNS
+1513 
-1519 ADGDLS
+1519 
-1525 NSNEYNTGISFD
+1525 
-1537 GTDLTVTDLGGD
+1537 
-1549 QTVDI
+1549 
-1554 SGLAYDDT
+1554 
-1562 ALRTDV
+1562 
-1568 DQNTADIDAL
+1568 
-1578 ETEQTTQNNSI
+1578 
-1589 TTNATDIS
+1589 TNATDIS

-1640 VDISGLAYDDTAIRA
+1640 VDISGLAYDDTALRA
-1655 DVDQNTTDIDALEA
+1655 DVDQNTADIDVLEA

-1682 TDISTNTAAIAAH
+1682 TDI
-1695 NTADGDLSDSNE
+1695 
-1707 FNTGISFDGTDL
+1707 
-1719 TVTDLGGD
+1719 
-1727 QTVDISGLAYDDTAL
+1727 
-1742 RADVDQNTADIDTL
+1742 
-1756 ETEQTT
+1756 
-1762 QNTNI
+1762 
-1767 ATNATDIDNLEA
+1767 DNLET

-1790 NATDISTNIAA
+1790 NAS
-1801 IAAHNTADG
+1801 
-1810 DLSDSNEFNTGISF
+1810 
-1824 DGTDLTVTDGGG
+1824 
-1836 DQTVDIS
+1836 
-1843 GLAYDDT
+1843 
-1850 ALRADVDQNTADIDA
+1850 DIDA
-1865 LETEQTTQNTNIAT
+1865 
-1879 NATDIDNLEAEQTT
+1879 LEAEQTT

-1998 FWNSSSNSLGIGTSS
+1998 FWNSSSNSLGVGISS

-2183 ISYSNQTANSFEVII
+2183 ISYSNQTATSFEVII

>member
-33 SASIVELESS
+33 SASIVELEST

-72 TQCVHYFNGTVW
+72 TQCVHYYNGTVW
-84 TNLCDDNNTNDFS
+84 TNLCDGINTNDFS
-97 FTDNSDGTITLD
+97 FTDNGDGTITLD

-132 DDTYTYTNENG
+132 DGTYTYTNENG

-165 NISIDNGNALTINVD
+165 NISIDNGNTLTINVD

-223 FSGSYNDLS
+223 FSGSFNDLN
-232 DLPINLDTDAT
+232 DLPANLDIDAT
-243 DDFNTAIT
+243 DDFNTAII

-297 QTTQNNSIA
+297 QTTQNTNIA
-306 TNATDIDNL
+306 TNATDIDSLEAEQTTQNNSIATNATNIDALEAEQTTQNNAIATNATDIDALEAEQTTQNNSIATNVTDISTNTAAIAAHNTADGDLSDSNEYNTGISFDGTDLTVTDLGGDQTVDISGLAYDDTVLRADVDQNTADIDAL

-328 NATDIDNLEAEQTT
+328 NATDNS
-342 QNTNIATNATDID
+342 TNA
-355 NLEAEQST
+355 
-363 QNNSITTNATD
+363 
-374 ISTNT
+374 

-446 EAEQTTQNTN
+446 ETEQTTQNTN
-456 IATNASDID
+456 
-465 TLEAEQ
+465 
-471 TTQNTNIATNATDID
+471 
-486 NLEAEQT
+486 
-493 TQNNSIATNA
+493 
-503 TDIDAL
+503 
-509 ETEQTTQNNSIATN
+509 
-523 ATDIDNLEA
+523 
-532 EQTTQ
+532 
-537 NNSIA
+537 IA

-563 TNATDISTNAAAIA
+563 TNATNISTNAAAIA

-610 DQTVDISGLAYDDTA
+610 DQTVNISGLAYDDTA
-625 LRANVDQNTADIDA
+625 LRADVDQNTADIDA
-639 LETEQ
+639 LENEQTTQNTNIATNATDIDTLEAEQ

-650 IATNATDISTNATA
+650 IATNATDISTNTAA
-664 IAAHNSADGDLSDS
+664 IAAHNSADGDLSDSNEYNTGISFDGTDLTVTDLGGDQTVDISGLAYDDTTLKADVDQNTADIDALEAEQTTQNTNIATNATDIDNLEAEQTTQNNSIATNATDIDNLEAEQTTQNNSIATNATDIDALEAEQTTQNTNIATNATDIDNLEAEQTTQNNSIATNATDISTNSAAIAAHNTADGDLSDS

-726 DALEAEQTTQNTNIA
+726 DVLK
-741 TNATDID
+741 
-748 NLEAEQ
+748 AEQ
-754 TTQNNSIATN
+754 TTQNNS
-764 ASDISTNAAAIAA
+764 
-777 HNSADGDLSDSNE
+777 
-790 YNTGISFNGTDLIVT
+790 
-805 DLGGDQT
+805 
-812 VDISGLAYDD
+812 
-822 TALRADVDQNTADI
+822 
-836 DALETEQTTQN
+836 
-847 TNIATNATDIDNLEA
+847 
-862 EQTTQNNSIAT
+862 
-873 NAADI
+873 
-878 DALEAEQTTQNNS
+878 
-891 IATNVSDIDALE
+891 
-903 AEQTTQNTNIATN
+903 
-916 ATDIDNLEA
+916 
-925 EQTTQNNSI
+925 
-934 ATNASD
+934 
-940 ISTNAAAIAAHNSA
+940 
-954 DGDLSDSNEYNTGI
+954 
-968 SFNGTDLTV
+968 
-977 TDLGG
+977 
-982 DQTVDISG
+982 
-990 LAYDDTALRADVD
+990 
-1003 QNTADIDALE
+1003 
-1013 AEQTTQNTNIA
+1013 
-1024 TNATD
+1024 
-1029 IDNIEAEQTTQ
+1029 
-1040 NNSIATNATDI
+1040 
-1051 DNLEAEQITQNNSIA
+1051 
-1066 TNATD
+1066 
-1071 ISTNTAAIA
+1071 
-1080 AHNTADGD
+1080 
-1088 LSDSNEYNTGIS
+1088 
-1100 FDGTDLTVTDLGG
+1100 
-1113 DQTVDISGLAYDD
+1113 
-1126 AALRADV
+1126 
-1133 DQNTADIDALE
+1133 
-1144 AEQTTQNNSIASN
+1144 
-1157 ATDIDNLEAEQTTQ
+1157 
-1171 NNAIATN
+1171 
-1178 TTDIDNLEAEQTSQN
+1178 
-1193 NSIATNATDI
+1193 
-1203 DALEAEQTTQ
+1203 
-1213 NNSIATNATDI
+1213 
-1224 STNTAAIAAHNTA
+1224 
-1237 DGDLSDS
+1237 
-1244 NEYNTGISFDGTDL
+1244 
-1258 TVTDGGGDQTV
+1258 
-1269 DISGLAYNDTALRAD
+1269 
-1284 VDQNTAD
+1284 
-1291 IDALEAEQTTQNN
+1291 
-1304 SIATNATD
+1304 
-1312 IDNLEAEQT
+1312 
-1321 TQNNSIATND
+1321 
-1331 SDIDNLEAEQ
+1331 
-1341 TTQNNSIATNTS
+1341 
-1353 DISSNTAAIAAHNS
+1353 
-1367 ADGDLSDSN
+1367 
-1376 EYNTGISF
+1376 
-1384 DGTDLTVTDLGGD
+1384 
-1397 QTVDISGLAYDDAA
+1397 
-1411 LRADVDQNT
+1411 
-1420 ADIDALEAEQTT
+1420 
-1432 QNNSI
+1432 
-1437 ASNATDIDNLEAEQ
+1437 
-1451 TTQNNSIATNATDID
+1451 
-1466 NLEAEQTTQN
+1466 
-1476 NSIATNATD
+1476 
-1485 IDNLEAEQTTQNNS
+1485 
-1499 IATNATDIS
+1499 
-1508 TNTAA
+1508 
-1513 IAAHNS
+1513 
-1519 ADGDLS
+1519 
-1525 NSNEYNTGISFD
+1525 
-1537 GTDLTVTDLGGD
+1537 
-1549 QTVDI
+1549 
-1554 SGLAYDDT
+1554 
-1562 ALRTDV
+1562 
-1568 DQNTADIDAL
+1568 
-1578 ETEQTTQNNSI
+1578 
-1589 TTNATDIS
+1589 
-1597 TNTAAIAA
+1597 
-1605 HNTADGDLSDSNE
+1605 
-1618 YNTGISFDGT
+1618 
-1628 DLTVT
+1628 
-1633 DLGGDQT
+1633 
-1640 VDISGLAYDDTAIRA
+1640 
-1655 DVDQNTTDIDALEA
+1655 
-1669 EQTTQNNSIATNA
+1669 
-1682 TDISTNTAAIAAH
+1682 
-1695 NTADGDLSDSNE
+1695 
-1707 FNTGISFDGTDL
+1707 
-1719 TVTDLGGD
+1719 
-1727 QTVDISGLAYDDTAL
+1727 
-1742 RADVDQNTADIDTL
+1742 
-1756 ETEQTT
+1756 
-1762 QNTNI
+1762 
-1767 ATNATDIDNLEA
+1767 
-1779 EQTTQNNSIAT
+1779 
-1790 NATDISTNIAA
+1790 
-1801 IAAHNTADG
+1801 
-1810 DLSDSNEFNTGISF
+1810 
-1824 DGTDLTVTDGGG
+1824 
-1836 DQTVDIS
+1836 
-1843 GLAYDDT
+1843 
-1850 ALRADVDQNTADIDA
+1850 
-1865 LETEQTTQNTNIAT
+1865 IAT

-1922 SAAIAAHNTA
+1922 SAAIAAHNTS

-1998 FWNSSSNSLGIGTSS
+1998 FWNSSSNSLGVGTSS

-2086 ELEGAILDENDSPGT
+2086 ELEGAVLDENDSPGT

-2183 ISYSNQTANSFEVII
+2183 ISYSNQTATSFEVII

>member
-33 SASIVELESS
+33 SASIVELEST

-72 TQCVHYFNGTVW
+72 TQCVHYYNGTVW
-84 TNLCDDNNTNDFS
+84 TNLCDGINTNDFS
-97 FTDNSDGTITLD
+97 FTDNGDGTITLD

-132 DDTYTYTNENG
+132 DGTYTYTNENG

-165 NISIDNGNALTINVD
+165 NISIDNGNTLTINVD

-223 FSGSYNDLS
+223 FSGSFNDLN
-232 DLPINLDTDAT
+232 DLPANLDIDAT
-243 DDFNTAIT
+243 DDFNTAII

-297 QTTQNNSIA
+297 QTTQNTNIA
-306 TNATDIDNL
+306 TNATDIDSLEAEQTTQNNSIATNATNIDALEAEQTTQNNAIATNATDIDALEAEQTTQNNSIATNVTDISTNTAAIAAHNTADGDLSDSNEYNTGISFDGTDLTVTDLGGDQTVDISGLAYDDTVLRADVDQNTADIDAL

-328 NATDIDNLEAEQTT
+328 NATDNS
-342 QNTNIATNATDID
+342 TNA
-355 NLEAEQST
+355 
-363 QNNSITTNATD
+363 
-374 ISTNT
+374 

-446 EAEQTTQNTN
+446 ETEQTTQNTN
-456 IATNASDID
+456 
-465 TLEAEQ
+465 
-471 TTQNTNIATNATDID
+471 
-486 NLEAEQT
+486 
-493 TQNNSIATNA
+493 
-503 TDIDAL
+503 
-509 ETEQTTQNNSIATN
+509 
-523 ATDIDNLEA
+523 
-532 EQTTQ
+532 
-537 NNSIA
+537 IA

-563 TNATDISTNAAAIA
+563 TNATNISTNAAAIA

-610 DQTVDISGLAYDDTA
+610 DQTV
-625 LRANVDQNTADIDA
+625 N
-639 LETEQ
+639 
-644 TTQNNS
+644 
-650 IATNATDISTNATA
+650 
-664 IAAHNSADGDLSDS
+664 
-678 NEYNTGISF
+678 
-687 DGTDLTV
+687 
-694 TDGGGDQTVD
+694 
-704 ISGLAYDDT
+704 
-713 ALRADVDQNTADI
+713 
-726 DALEAEQTTQNTNIA
+726 
-741 TNATDID
+741 
-748 NLEAEQ
+748 
-754 TTQNNSIATN
+754 
-764 ASDISTNAAAIAA
+764 
-777 HNSADGDLSDSNE
+777 
-790 YNTGISFNGTDLIVT
+790 
-805 DLGGDQT
+805 
-812 VDISGLAYDD
+812 ISGLAYDD

-847 TNIATNATDIDNLEA
+847 
-862 EQTTQNNSIAT
+862 
-873 NAADI
+873 
-878 DALEAEQTTQNNS
+878 
-891 IATNVSDIDALE
+891 
-903 AEQTTQNTNIATN
+903 
-916 ATDIDNLEA
+916 
-925 EQTTQNNSI
+925 
-934 ATNASD
+934 
-940 ISTNAAAIAAHNSA
+940 
-954 DGDLSDSNEYNTGI
+954 
-968 SFNGTDLTV
+968 
-977 TDLGG
+977 
-982 DQTVDISG
+982 
-990 LAYDDTALRADVD
+990 
-1003 QNTADIDALE
+1003 
-1013 AEQTTQNTNIA
+1013 
-1024 TNATD
+1024 
-1029 IDNIEAEQTTQ
+1029 
-1040 NNSIATNATDI
+1040 NSIATNATDI
-1051 DNLEAEQITQNNSIA
+1051 DNLEAEQTTQNNSIA

-1126 AALRADV
+1126 TALRADV

-1144 AEQTTQNNSIASN
+1144 TEQTTQNNSIATNATDIDNLEAEQTTQNNSIATNATDIDALEAEQTTQNNAIATN

-1178 TTDIDNLEAEQTSQN
+1178 ATDIDN
-1193 NSIATNATDI
+1193 
-1203 DALEAEQTTQ
+1203 LEAEQTTQ

-1244 NEYNTGISFDGTDL
+1244 NEYNTGISFDGTELTLTDL
-1258 TVTDGGGDQTV
+1258 GGDQTV
-1269 DISGLAYNDTALRAD
+1269 DISGLAYDDTALRAD

-1291 IDALEAEQTTQNN
+1291 IDALENEQTTQNTNIATNATDIDTLEAEQTTQNN

-1312 IDNLEAEQT
+1312 IST
-1321 TQNNSIATND
+1321 
-1331 SDIDNLEAEQ
+1331 
-1341 TTQNNSIATNTS
+1341 
-1353 DISSNTAAIAAHNS
+1353 NTAAIAAHNS

-1397 QTVDISGLAYDDAA
+1397 QTVDISGLAYDDTT
-1411 LRADVDQNT
+1411 LKADVDQNT

-1432 QNNSI
+1432 QNTN
-1437 ASNATDIDNLEAEQ
+1437 
-1451 TTQNNSIATNATDID
+1451 IATNATDID

-1499 IATNATDIS
+1499 IATNATDI
-1508 TNTAA
+1508 
-1513 IAAHNS
+1513 
-1519 ADGDLS
+1519 
-1525 NSNEYNTGISFD
+1525 
-1537 GTDLTVTDLGGD
+1537 
-1549 QTVDI
+1549 
-1554 SGLAYDDT
+1554 
-1562 ALRTDV
+1562 
-1568 DQNTADIDAL
+1568 
-1578 ETEQTTQNNSI
+1578 
-1589 TTNATDIS
+1589 
-1597 TNTAAIAA
+1597 
-1605 HNTADGDLSDSNE
+1605 
-1618 YNTGISFDGT
+1618 
-1628 DLTVT
+1628 
-1633 DLGGDQT
+1633 
-1640 VDISGLAYDDTAIRA
+1640 
-1655 DVDQNTTDIDALEA
+1655 DALEA
-1669 EQTTQNNSIATNA
+1669 
-1682 TDISTNTAAIAAH
+1682 
-1695 NTADGDLSDSNE
+1695 
-1707 FNTGISFDGTDL
+1707 
-1719 TVTDLGGD
+1719 
-1727 QTVDISGLAYDDTAL
+1727 
-1742 RADVDQNTADIDTL
+1742 
-1756 ETEQTT
+1756 EQTT

-1790 NATDISTNIAA
+1790 NATDISTNSAA

-1810 DLSDSNEFNTGISF
+1810 DLSDSNEYNTGISF

-1850 ALRADVDQNTADIDA
+1850 ALRADVDQNTADIDVLKA
-1865 LETEQTTQNTNIAT
+1865 EQTTQNNSIAT

-1922 SAAIAAHNTA
+1922 SAAIAAHNTS

-1971 DLSHTGTTGSVF
+1971 DLSHTGT
-1983 FAGADGTPTENNGQL
+1983 
-1998 FWNSSSNSLGIGTSS
+1998 
-2013 PTNKLHVSG
+2013 
-2022 AIRSQGILN
+2022 
-2031 SNGTENEPAYRFN
+2031 
-2044 DDTNTGM
+2044 
-2051 FRPAADEIAFTVGG
+2051 
-2065 IEAMKI
+2065 
-2071 EETSSDTSVIINETL
+2071 
-2086 ELEGAILDENDSPGT
+2086 
-2101 AGQVLT
+2101 
-2107 STATGTE
+2107 
-2114 WVNSMSPIK
+2114 
-2123 AIGKISA
+2123 
-2130 AGGVT
+2130 
-2135 KATAGVTVTRISV
+2135 
-2148 GYYRVTLPTGAVSD
+2148 
-2162 ADYIIQL
+2162 
-2169 TQPGRGGAGNDDPG
+2169 
-2183 ISYSNQTANSFEVII
+2183 
-2198 GDNDNG
+2198 
-2204 GTDRSRFDSE
+2204 
-2214 FMFTVLDL
+2214 

>member
-33 SASIVELESS
+33 SASIVELEST

-84 TNLCDDNNTNDFS
+84 TNLCDGINTNDFS
-97 FTDNSDGTITLD
+97 FTDNGDGTITLD

-132 DDTYTYTNENG
+132 DGTYTYTNENG

-165 NISIDNGNALTINVD
+165 NISIDNGNAIAINVD

-191 TLDYTS
+191 TLNYTS

-208 TVVDLSAFDQ
+208 TVVNLSAFDQ

-223 FSGSYNDLS
+223 FSGSFNDLS
-232 DLPINLDTDAT
+232 DLPANLDIDAT

-297 QTTQNNSIA
+297 QTTQNTNIA

-315 EAEQT
+315 EGEQT

-328 NATDIDNLEAEQTT
+328 NATDIDALEAEQTT
-342 QNTNIATNATDID
+342 QNNSIATNA
-355 NLEAEQST
+355 A
-363 QNNSITTNATD
+363 D

-379 AAIAAHNSAD
+379 AAIAAHNTAD

-446 EAEQTTQNTN
+446 ET
-456 IATNASDID
+456 
-465 TLEAEQ
+465 
-471 TTQNTNIATNATDID
+471 
-486 NLEAEQT
+486 EQT
-493 TQNNSIATNA
+493 TQNNSIATNTSDISTNTA
-503 TDIDAL
+503 AIAAHNSADGDLSDSNEYNTGISFDGTDLTVTDLGGDQTVDISGLAYDDTALRADVDQNTADIDVL
-509 ETEQTTQNNSIATN
+509 EAEQTTQNNSIATN

-537 NNSIA
+537 NNNIA
-542 TNATDID
+542 
-549 NLEAE
+549 
-554 QSTQNNSIT
+554 
-563 TNATDISTNAAAIA
+563 TNAAAIS

-625 LRANVDQNTADIDA
+625 LRADVDQNTADIDN
-639 LETEQ
+639 LEAEQTTQNNAIATNATDIDNLEAEQ

-650 IATNATDISTNATA
+650 IATNATDIDNLEAEQTTQDNSIATNATDISTNAAA
-664 IAAHNSADGDLSDS
+664 IAVHNTADGDLSDS

-694 TDGGGDQTVD
+694 TDLGGDQTVD

-764 ASDISTNAAAIAA
+764 AT
-777 HNSADGDLSDSNE
+777 
-790 YNTGISFNGTDLIVT
+790 
-805 DLGGDQT
+805 
-812 VDISGLAYDD
+812 
-822 TALRADVDQNTADI
+822 
-836 DALETEQTTQN
+836 
-847 TNIATNATDIDNLEA
+847 
-862 EQTTQNNSIAT
+862 
-873 NAADI
+873 
-878 DALEAEQTTQNNS
+878 
-891 IATNVSDIDALE
+891 DIDALE
-903 AEQTTQNTNIATN
+903 AEQTTQNTN
-916 ATDIDNLEA
+916 
-925 EQTTQNNSI
+925 
-934 ATNASD
+934 
-940 ISTNAAAIAAHNSA
+940 
-954 DGDLSDSNEYNTGI
+954 
-968 SFNGTDLTV
+968 
-977 TDLGG
+977 
-982 DQTVDISG
+982 
-990 LAYDDTALRADVD
+990 
-1003 QNTADIDALE
+1003 
-1013 AEQTTQNTNIA
+1013 
-1024 TNATD
+1024 
-1029 IDNIEAEQTTQ
+1029 
-1040 NNSIATNATDI
+1040 
-1051 DNLEAEQITQNNSIA
+1051 IA

-1126 AALRADV
+1126 TTLRADV

-1144 AEQTTQNNSIASN
+1144 TEQTTQNNSI
-1157 ATDIDNLEAEQTTQ
+1157 T
-1171 NNAIATN
+1171 
-1178 TTDIDNLEAEQTSQN
+1178 
-1193 NSIATNATDI
+1193 TNASDI

-1213 NNSIATNATDI
+1213 NNA
-1224 STNTAAIAAHNTA
+1224 
-1237 DGDLSDS
+1237 
-1244 NEYNTGISFDGTDL
+1244 
-1258 TVTDGGGDQTV
+1258 
-1269 DISGLAYNDTALRAD
+1269 
-1284 VDQNTAD
+1284 
-1291 IDALEAEQTTQNN
+1291 
-1304 SIATNATD
+1304 
-1312 IDNLEAEQT
+1312 
-1321 TQNNSIATND
+1321 
-1331 SDIDNLEAEQ
+1331 
-1341 TTQNNSIATNTS
+1341 
-1353 DISSNTAAIAAHNS
+1353 
-1367 ADGDLSDSN
+1367 
-1376 EYNTGISF
+1376 
-1384 DGTDLTVTDLGGD
+1384 
-1397 QTVDISGLAYDDAA
+1397 
-1411 LRADVDQNT
+1411 
-1420 ADIDALEAEQTT
+1420 
-1432 QNNSI
+1432 
-1437 ASNATDIDNLEAEQ
+1437 
-1451 TTQNNSIATNATDID
+1451 
-1466 NLEAEQTTQN
+1466 
-1476 NSIATNATD
+1476 IATNATD

-1508 TNTAA
+1508 TNTA
-1513 IAAHNS
+1513 
-1519 ADGDLS
+1519 
-1525 NSNEYNTGISFD
+1525 T
-1537 GTDLTVTDLGGD
+1537 
-1549 QTVDI
+1549 
-1554 SGLAYDDT
+1554 
-1562 ALRTDV
+1562 
-1568 DQNTADIDAL
+1568 
-1578 ETEQTTQNNSI
+1578 
-1589 TTNATDIS
+1589 
-1597 TNTAAIAA
+1597 IAA

-1640 VDISGLAYDDTAIRA
+1640 VDISGLAYDDTALRA
-1655 DVDQNTTDIDALEA
+1655 DVDQNTADIDALEAEQTTQNNSIATNATDIDNLEAEQTTQNNAIATNATDIDNLEAEQTTQNNSIATNATDIDNLQAEQTTQNNSIATNATDIDNLEAEQTTQNNSIAMNATDIEALEA

-1762 QNTNI
+1762 QNNSIATNTTDIDNLEAEQSTQNNSITTNATDISTNATAIAAHNSADGDLSDSNEFNTGISFDGTDLTVTDLGGDQTVDISGLAYDDTTLRADVDQNTADIDALEAEQTTQNNSIATNATDIDNLEAEQTTQNNSIATNASDIDNLEAEQSTQNNSITSNATDISTNTAAIAAHNTADGDLSDSNEYNTGISFDGTDLTVTDLGGDQTVDISGLAYDDTALRTDVDQNTADIDALETEQTTQNTNIATNATDIDNLEAEQTTQNTNI

-1790 NATDISTNIAA
+1790 NATDISTNAAA
-1801 IAAHNTADG
+1801 IAAHNSADG
-1810 DLSDSNEFNTGISF
+1810 DLSDSNEYNTGISF
-1824 DGTDLTVTDGGG
+1824 DGTDLTVTDLGG

-1865 LETEQTTQNTNIAT
+1865 LEAEQTTQNTNIATNATDIDNLEAEQTTQNNSIAT

-1948 VDVAGTDYLRISD
+1948 VDVAGTIYLRISD

-1998 FWNSSSNSLGIGTSS
+1998 FWNSSSNSLGVGTSS

-2086 ELEGAILDENDSPGT
+2086 ELEGAVLDENDSPGT

-2183 ISYSNQTANSFEVII
+2183 ISYSNQTATSFEVII

>member
-33 SASIVELESS
+33 SASIVELEST

-84 TNLCDDNNTNDFS
+84 TNLCDGNNTNDFS
-97 FTDNSDGTITLD
+97 FTDNGDGTITLD

-132 DDTYTYTNENG
+132 DGTYTYTNENG

-223 FSGSYNDLS
+223 FSGSFNDLS
-232 DLPINLDTDAT
+232 DLPANLDIDAT

-251 FDGTNLTVSD
+251 FNGTNLTVSD
-261 AGGDVSTDISG
+261 AGGDVSTDISGLAYDDTALRADVDQNTADIDALEAEQTTQNTNIATNAIDIDNLEAEQTTQNNSIATNAADIDALEAEQTTQNNSIATNATDIDNLEAEQTTQNNSIATNATDIDNLEAEQTTQNNSITTNATDISTNAAAIAAHNTADGDLSDSNEYNTGISFDGTDLTVTDLGGDQIVDISGLAYDDTALRADVDQNTADIDALEAEQTTQNNAIATNATDIDNLEAEQTTQNNSITTNATDISTNTAAIAAHNSADGDLSDSNEYNTGINFDGTDLTVTDLGGDQTVDISGLAYDDTALRADVDQNTADIDALETEQTTQNNAIATNASDIDNLEAEQATQNNSIATNATDIDNLEAEQTTQNNSIATNATDIDNLEAEQTTQNNSIAANATDIDALEAEQTTQNNSIATNATDIDNLEAEQTTQNNSIATNATDIDALEAEQTTQNNSIATNATDIDNLETEQTTQNNSIATNATDISTNAAAIAAHNTADGDLNDSNEYNTGISFDGTDLTVTDLGGDQTVDISG

-320 TQNNSIAT
+320 TQNN
-328 NATDIDNLEAEQTT
+328 
-342 QNTNIATNATDID
+342 NIATNA
-355 NLEAEQST
+355 
-363 QNNSITTNATD
+363 
-374 ISTNT
+374 
-379 AAIAAHNSAD
+379 AAIAAHNTAD

-446 EAEQTTQNTN
+446 ETEQTTQNN
-456 IATNASDID
+456 SIATNATDID
-465 TLEAEQ
+465 NLEAEQ

-493 TQNNSIATNA
+493 TQNNSIAANA
-503 TDIDAL
+503 TDISTNAAAIAAHNTADGDLSDSNEYNTGINFDGTDLTVTDGGGDQTVDISGLAYDDTALRADVDQNTADIAAL
-509 ETEQTTQNNSIATN
+509 ETEQTTQNTIIATN
-523 ATDIDNLEA
+523 VTDIDNLEA

-537 NNSIA
+537 NNSIG

-549 NLEAE
+549 ALEAE
-554 QSTQNNSIT
+554 QTTQNNSIT

-610 DQTVDISGLAYDDTA
+610 DQTVNISGLAYDDTA
-625 LRANVDQNTADIDA
+625 LRTDVDQNTADIDA
-639 LETEQ
+639 LEAEQTTQNNSIATNATDIDNLEAEQ

-650 IATNATDISTNATA
+650 IATNATDISTNAAA

-694 TDGGGDQTVD
+694 TDLGGDQSVD

-713 ALRADVDQNTADI
+713 TLRADVDQNTADI
-726 DALEAEQTTQNTNIA
+726 DALET
-741 TNATDID
+741 
-748 NLEAEQ
+748 EQ
-754 TTQNNSIATN
+754 TTQNNSITTN
-764 ASDISTNAAAIAA
+764 ATDISTNTAAIAT
-777 HNSADGDLSDSNE
+777 HNTADGDLSDSNE
-790 YNTGISFNGTDLIVT
+790 YNTGISFDGTDLTVT

-847 TNIATNATDIDNLEA
+847 TNIATN
-862 EQTTQNNSIAT
+862 
-873 NAADI
+873 
-878 DALEAEQTTQNNS
+878 
-891 IATNVSDIDALE
+891 
-903 AEQTTQNTNIATN
+903 
-916 ATDIDNLEA
+916 
-925 EQTTQNNSI
+925 
-934 ATNASD
+934 
-940 ISTNAAAIAAHNSA
+940 
-954 DGDLSDSNEYNTGI
+954 
-968 SFNGTDLTV
+968 
-977 TDLGG
+977 
-982 DQTVDISG
+982 
-990 LAYDDTALRADVD
+990 
-1003 QNTADIDALE
+1003 
-1013 AEQTTQNTNIA
+1013 
-1024 TNATD
+1024 
-1029 IDNIEAEQTTQ
+1029 
-1040 NNSIATNATDI
+1040 
-1051 DNLEAEQITQNNSIA
+1051 
-1066 TNATD
+1066 
-1071 ISTNTAAIA
+1071 
-1080 AHNTADGD
+1080 
-1088 LSDSNEYNTGIS
+1088 
-1100 FDGTDLTVTDLGG
+1100 
-1113 DQTVDISGLAYDD
+1113 
-1126 AALRADV
+1126 
-1133 DQNTADIDALE
+1133 
-1144 AEQTTQNNSIASN
+1144 
-1157 ATDIDNLEAEQTTQ
+1157 
-1171 NNAIATN
+1171 
-1178 TTDIDNLEAEQTSQN
+1178 TTDIDN
-1193 NSIATNATDI
+1193 
-1203 DALEAEQTTQ
+1203 LEAEQTTQ

-1269 DISGLAYNDTALRAD
+1269 DISGLAYDDTALRAD

-1304 SIATNATD
+1304 S
-1312 IDNLEAEQT
+1312 
-1321 TQNNSIATND
+1321 
-1331 SDIDNLEAEQ
+1331 
-1341 TTQNNSIATNTS
+1341 
-1353 DISSNTAAIAAHNS
+1353 
-1367 ADGDLSDSN
+1367 
-1376 EYNTGISF
+1376 
-1384 DGTDLTVTDLGGD
+1384 
-1397 QTVDISGLAYDDAA
+1397 
-1411 LRADVDQNT
+1411 
-1420 ADIDALEAEQTT
+1420 
-1432 QNNSI
+1432 
-1437 ASNATDIDNLEAEQ
+1437 
-1451 TTQNNSIATNATDID
+1451 
-1466 NLEAEQTTQN
+1466 
-1476 NSIATNATD
+1476 
-1485 IDNLEAEQTTQNNS
+1485 
-1499 IATNATDIS
+1499 
-1508 TNTAA
+1508 
-1513 IAAHNS
+1513 
-1519 ADGDLS
+1519 
-1525 NSNEYNTGISFD
+1525 
-1537 GTDLTVTDLGGD
+1537 
-1549 QTVDI
+1549 
-1554 SGLAYDDT
+1554 
-1562 ALRTDV
+1562 
-1568 DQNTADIDAL
+1568 
-1578 ETEQTTQNNSI
+1578 
-1589 TTNATDIS
+1589 
-1597 TNTAAIAA
+1597 
-1605 HNTADGDLSDSNE
+1605 
-1618 YNTGISFDGT
+1618 
-1628 DLTVT
+1628 
-1633 DLGGDQT
+1633 
-1640 VDISGLAYDDTAIRA
+1640 
-1655 DVDQNTTDIDALEA
+1655 
-1669 EQTTQNNSIATNA
+1669 
-1682 TDISTNTAAIAAH
+1682 
-1695 NTADGDLSDSNE
+1695 
-1707 FNTGISFDGTDL
+1707 
-1719 TVTDLGGD
+1719 
-1727 QTVDISGLAYDDTAL
+1727 
-1742 RADVDQNTADIDTL
+1742 
-1756 ETEQTT
+1756 
-1762 QNTNI
+1762 
-1767 ATNATDIDNLEA
+1767 
-1779 EQTTQNNSIAT
+1779 
-1790 NATDISTNIAA
+1790 
-1801 IAAHNTADG
+1801 
-1810 DLSDSNEFNTGISF
+1810 
-1824 DGTDLTVTDGGG
+1824 
-1836 DQTVDIS
+1836 
-1843 GLAYDDT
+1843 
-1850 ALRADVDQNTADIDA
+1850 
-1865 LETEQTTQNTNIAT
+1865 IAT

-2071 EETSSDTSVIINETL
+2071 EETSSDTSVVINETL
-2086 ELEGAILDENDSPGT
+2086 ELEGAVLDENDSPGT

-2183 ISYSNQTANSFEVII
+2183 ISYSNQTATSFEVII